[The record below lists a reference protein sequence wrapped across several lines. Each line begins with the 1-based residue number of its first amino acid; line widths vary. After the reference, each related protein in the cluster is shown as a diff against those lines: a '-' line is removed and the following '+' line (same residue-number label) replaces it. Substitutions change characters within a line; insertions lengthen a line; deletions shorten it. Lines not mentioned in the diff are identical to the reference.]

1 MKETKHVRI
10 IDSTFSIYN
19 GKNETESMIGD
30 IYEVKNIN
38 YKDKKLSVYSDKE
51 KTDYWFFNF
60 SDVQEVCLEAVVD
73 GYVLGV
79 GDLLCD
85 RPILRFNRYSNYVIA
100 YSGTDEETFSCDLL
114 KTKPIDITPLYK
126 PTATIKIGE
135 KLYNKSEV
143 DKALANLKEIK

>member
-10 IDSTFSIYN
+10 IDSTFQNFNEN
-19 GKNETESMIGD
+19 GETKAMIGG
-30 IYEVKNIN
+30 IFEVKDID
-38 YKDKKLSVYSDKE
+38 YQDEELSVYTDKE
-51 KTDYWFFNF
+51 KSDYWFFNF
-60 SDVQEVCLEAVVD
+60 SDVQEVCLEAVVG

-100 YSGTDEETFSCDLL
+100 HSGTDEETFSCDLL

-126 PTATIKIGE
+126 PTIKIGE